1 MQVCHFLEMR
11 EHHWVSMKDISSKT
25 GKLKRA
31 LLQFTPESW
40 NHSRWL
46 DPGCSWMRFIGI
58 FQFILI
64 WQVMELNTFFVKHIF
79 PMPTQHPIC
88 VTRILILGVMAA
100 PATRYLFKPF
110 QFFLMFLRHSRI
122 FISFPGNI
130 ILTFPTKDA
139 KDWDLKP
146 GYSFALPSQNSS

>member
-1 MQVCHFLEMR
+1 MKSIIFYPTILGWWDNIVLDVLLCNGLGIFTGMQVCHFLEMR

-31 LLQFTPESW
+31 LLQFMPESW

-110 QFFLMFLRHSRI
+110 Q
-122 FISFPGNI
+122 SF
-130 ILTFPTKDA
+130 
-139 KDWDLKP
+139 
-146 GYSFALPSQNSS
+146 